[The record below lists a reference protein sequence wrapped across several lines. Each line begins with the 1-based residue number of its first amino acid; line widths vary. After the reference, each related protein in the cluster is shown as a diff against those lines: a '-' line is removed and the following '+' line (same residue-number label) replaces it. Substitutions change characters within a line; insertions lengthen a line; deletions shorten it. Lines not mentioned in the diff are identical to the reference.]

1 MRSRVLILATLV
13 GLAAVVLVIA
23 VAVAGAGQSDPLPD
37 ISAPDLL
44 GKMAQAGDVTAI
56 SGDVAWQN
64 DLFGDLAQ
72 ASGMAQLPA
81 QSPLTSSGSG
91 RIWVSDAGA
100 RVESQGGGGD
110 QVVVVDKAARTAWVY
125 DYAQNTVKKVVVTG
139 TAPAETPSPAPAAT
153 ALTPAMIT
161 LSLQQAARFATVE
174 VAGQTKVAGRDAYQL
189 RMTPVATDTALG
201 YVEAAVDGETSLPLQ
216 LDVYARGGTVPVLR
230 FGFTS
235 VSYDAID
242 PATFAF
248 TPPEGAQVT
257 TRTVDGDEMRREM
270 QRAHEGDAGTEPTAE
285 QKTAAEKAVRGA
297 LLTREQVQELVPY
310 QLAWARDYA
319 ARPFRWGYVLGPAG
333 PLTGSGAPLME
344 LMGAA
349 TGMDIDALSPAGSH
363 SVREGSAAGPSSA
376 LLYGDGFGAIALGQT
391 RTTAEL
397 EKQLAEA
404 RKTSQILGKA
414 TVGGAEALKIG
425 TPLGGVIVWEKDGTT
440 LVAAGMV
447 PMSDLEAFASS
458 VR

>member
-1 MRSRVLILATLV
+1 M
-13 GLAAVVLVIA
+13 
-23 VAVAGAGQSDPLPD
+23 
-37 ISAPDLL
+37 
-44 GKMAQAGDVTAI
+44 
-56 SGDVAWQN
+56 
-64 DLFGDLAQ
+64 
-72 ASGMAQLPA
+72 
-81 QSPLTSSGSG
+81 
-91 RIWVSDAGA
+91 
-100 RVESQGGGGD
+100 
-110 QVVVVDKAARTAWVY
+110 
-125 DYAQNTVKKVVVTG
+125 
-139 TAPAETPSPAPAAT
+139 
-153 ALTPAMIT
+153 
-161 LSLQQAARFATVE
+161 
-174 VAGQTKVAGRDAYQL
+174 
-189 RMTPVATDTALG
+189 
-201 YVEAAVDGETSLPLQ
+201 
-216 LDVYARGGTVPVLR
+216 YARGGTTPALR

-242 PATFAF
+242 PATFTF
-248 TPPEGAQVT
+248 TPPEGATVT
-257 TRTVDGDEMRREM
+257 TKTVDGDEMRGKV
-270 QRAHEGDAGTEPTAE
+270 QRAHEGDAGAEPTAA
-285 QKTAAEKAVRGA
+285 QKTAAETAVRGA
-297 LLTREQVQELVPY
+297 LLTREQVQELVSY

-349 TGMDIDALSPAGSH
+349 TGMDIDALRPAGSQP
-363 SVREGSAAGPSSA
+363 VREGSEAAALSSA
-376 LLYGDGFGAIALGQT
+376 LLYGDGFGAIVLAQT